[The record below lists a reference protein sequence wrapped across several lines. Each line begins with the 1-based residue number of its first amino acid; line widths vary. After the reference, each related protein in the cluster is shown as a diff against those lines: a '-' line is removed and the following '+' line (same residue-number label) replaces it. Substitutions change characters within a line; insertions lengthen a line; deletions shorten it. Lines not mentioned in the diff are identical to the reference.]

1 MSRCEKLTLV
11 ACLGVLFVSIVHLY
25 RLQSK
30 TSVRSLHVFVQPA
43 IIPQSVIP
51 EYNEENILFA
61 SESLSKIDSLR
72 EGTTSSETFPTSSYG
87 LTPTT
92 TEFNSVVFYN
102 RWSIF
107 AWKGKLSCHQG
118 FQRLAQ
124 KTWPSSSSSCQNRTS
139 SSNGG
144 FLGMVAVLCQ
154 QSSRA
159 AWKSCSVGARSR
171 SVLSLSL
178 LFIFLLLLF
187 IFILFIGADYL
198 RRAHSLSPN
207 CSLWQSSLLDH
218 HGEEREIHRFTIYQ
232 KQTSPFMTYIF
243 LLSGLLFI

>member
-61 SESLSKIDSLR
+61 SESISKIDSLR

-171 SVLSLSL
+171 SVLLLSLSL
-178 LFIFLLLLF
+178 FIF
-187 IFILFIGADYL
+187 
-198 RRAHSLSPN
+198 
-207 CSLWQSSLLDH
+207 
-218 HGEEREIHRFTIYQ
+218 
-232 KQTSPFMTYIF
+232 
-243 LLSGLLFI
+243 